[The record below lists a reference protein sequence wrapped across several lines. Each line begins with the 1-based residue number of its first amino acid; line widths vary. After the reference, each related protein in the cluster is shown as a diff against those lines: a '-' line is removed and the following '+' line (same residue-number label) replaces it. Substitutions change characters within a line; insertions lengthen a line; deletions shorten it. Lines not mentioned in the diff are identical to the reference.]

1 MVNNF
6 NWCGFN
12 EAMERRSKVLE
23 VCNIKGWTFLCMQPG
38 KRYVIKVG
46 MRKYYWTYDEVLK
59 EGGVANGTNSLD
71 NLQVGGNNLLVDRI
85 SDKVSLVRYTRGI

>member
-46 MRKYYWTYDEVLK
+46 MRKYYWTYNEVLK
-59 EGGVANGTNSLD
+59 EGSVENGTNRLDSLSTGSNNILAD
-71 NLQVGGNNLLVDRI
+71 RTGN
-85 SDKVSLVRYTRGI
+85 KVSLVRHSGSV